1 VREPQNPIATKR
13 EYFVSKF
20 HSKDRT
26 ENIPK
31 TKLPITLT
39 ASTLIGSVP
48 ANNIGEDAI
57 LYRRNAPA
65 KAPIARS
72 ANSSMPLNVIFES
85 VVTYPTI
92 YV

>member
-1 VREPQNPIATKR
+1 MIL
-13 EYFVSKF
+13 
-20 HSKDRT
+20 
-26 ENIPK
+26 I
-31 TKLPITLT
+31 

-48 ANNIGEDAI
+48 ANNIGEDTI

-72 ANSSMPLNVIFES
+72 TNPSIPLNVIFES
-85 VVTYPTI
+85 VATYPTI